1 MASPIKILEDD
12 LTPQKKLTKL
22 PVVYKIMRRGSEMKR
37 LDLTPIFDV
46 ILLGFFFPFPREIS
60 EMKSRHD
67 FDEFFRR
74 KNWRKRG
81 LKPQRRDRPE

>member
-12 LTPQKKLTKL
+12 LTPSEKTH
-22 PVVYKIMRRGSEMKR
+22 KIMRRRSEMKR

-46 ILLGFFFPFPREIS
+46 ILLGFFFPFRREIS

-67 FDEFFRR
+67 FDEFLRR

-81 LKPQRRDRPE
+81 SKPQRRDRAEW